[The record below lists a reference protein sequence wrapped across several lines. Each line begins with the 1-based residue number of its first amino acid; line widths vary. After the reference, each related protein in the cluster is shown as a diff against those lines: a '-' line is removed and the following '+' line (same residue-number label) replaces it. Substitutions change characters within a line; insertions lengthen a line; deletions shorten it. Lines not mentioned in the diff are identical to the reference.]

1 MGRLA
6 VRTVAELARG
16 WVLAPERYDPA
27 GRLEGERRLG
37 DLVRVNVP
45 ARRPAELPAGPLLVL
60 ETGHAA
66 DGFVY
71 PPATLTTATACLSS
85 KRALQPGDVL
95 VSRLRP
101 YLRQVAWVDPALFR
115 IAPEGNAVVA
125 SPEFLVLRAPAGFDG
140 ASLVPWLVSPAVQ
153 QVLVAAQEG
162 GHHPR
167 VPTEALLALGV
178 PGSVLRAGPA
188 VGAKWRAAT
197 ADLRRALATA
207 AALVAGVGADQA

>member
-27 GRLEGERRLG
+27 VRLEGERRLG
-37 DLVRVNVP
+37 DLVRVDVP
-45 ARRPAELPAGPLLVL
+45 ARRPAELPTGPLLVL

-66 DGFVY
+66 DGFVF
-71 PPATLTTATACLSS
+71 PPATLSTAAACQSS
-85 KRALQPGDVL
+85 KRTLQPGDVL

-101 YLRQVAWVDPALFR
+101 YLRQVAWVDPALFEL
-115 IAPEGNAVVA
+115 APGGNAVVA
-125 SPEFLVLRAPAGFDG
+125 SPELLVLRAPDGFDG
-140 ASLVPWLVSPAVQ
+140 ACLVPWLLSPAVQ

-178 PGSVLRAGPA
+178 PGSVLRSGAA
-188 VGAKWRAAT
+188 VGTKWRAAT

-207 AALVAGVGADQA
+207 AALVDRASAG